1 MKKNTQRFLSLV
13 LALVMV
19 FGFVVPAYA
28 EPTGERPGDPDS
40 YNFDITVTLNGLA
53 GLVDGEV
60 DFYVRGMSENGEWQI
75 YEYEPEE
82 PVLVE
87 NGKGDYSLKLPE
99 TIKDYATDKDYAI
112 EDLSDVEIWA
122 GLWDVDEP
130 IEIQYFNVGDVTPE
144 WLDTYGD
151 EMYWETFKVAD
162 LTLGETYDVVFDIV
176 HNYDA
181 INEDDFV
188 VRVVDRNG
196 RGLEGAPVTLWQ
208 VEKGDDA
215 DYALDE
221 NGDYIVDEDA
231 DTLTFERN
239 TDARGILVL
248 SPAEKQAAAAF
259 LGAPINSIEIVGALR
274 AEYEDEDGEEL
285 ETSTTFVNFAAENNK
300 ALIVMSAPDTEFKVT
315 VVTRDDDR
323 PFYALPGATV
333 RIVENVGELWGA
345 PAMGA
350 TLAEGTTNA
359 NGEVVFTNV
368 ELTNVIQRNF
378 PDFDFDDDDDLK
390 LVIEDLIRNNWLVVE
405 KAGYTRVERLV
416 TDDEIE
422 EGEATVVLFPTTMD
436 FTKFVDRID
445 GQNRYATAVEI
456 AKKTFPEIPDTFI
469 LASGEDFPDALVAN
483 GLTNV
488 FDAPILLTRQG
499 SLPDETAA
507 YLAAA
512 KAEHGNLHI
521 HIVGG
526 PLAIGGA
533 VEGTLERD
541 YSATTSR
548 MAGQNRY
555 ETAAAVARY
564 MMTKGAVLDWWTTE
578 ALIANG
584 QVFPDAIIASL
595 PAAQYGKP
603 ILLTTQA
610 NLHPVTNDVLRN
622 DLLYGTIPAYKHA
635 TVIGGA
641 EVISDNTYA
650 QIDMVTKER
659 LWGHNRYLTSLEAL
673 RQMYPDATKLY
684 VVSGAQYTDALVASK
699 LAADN
704 NAAILLVNPVLGLS
718 AEAEA
723 YLRESEITDITVV
736 GGELAMPNAVLEQLA
751 QIVLSR

>member
-196 RGLEGAPVTLWQ
+196 RGLEGADVYLWD
-208 VEKGDDA
+208 VLKGDAA

-221 NGDYIVDEDA
+221 NGDYIVDEEQGDPHFVG
-231 DTLTFERN
+231 T
-239 TDARGILVL
+239 TDARGIYTID
-248 SPAEKQAAAAF
+248 ADQKQALAVE
-259 LGAPINSIEIVGALR
+259 LGTPINNINIVGALR

-285 ETSTTFVNFAAENNK
+285 ETSTTFVNFASENNK
-300 ALIVMSAPDTEFKVT
+300 ALIVMSARDTEFKVT

-345 PAMGA
+345 PAMGE

-368 ELTNVIQRNF
+368 DLQNRVSYNI
-378 PDFDFDDDDDLK
+378 PGDVDFD
-390 LVIEDLIRNNWLVVE
+390 ELIIKGMLRNNWLVVE
-405 KAGYTRVERLV
+405 KADYTREERLV

-512 KAEHGNLHI
+512 KAEHKNLHI

>member
-1 MKKNTQRFLSLV
+1 MRNRTQRILSLV
-13 LALVMV
+13 LALVMIL
-19 FGFVVPAYA
+19 GFASPVLAQV
-28 EPTGERPGDPDS
+28 GELPGPKES
-40 YNFDITVTLNGLA
+40 ITFNVNVTVNGLRGVVDGNVDFYLRGQA
-53 GLVDGEV
+53 GGDWQVFELNEGWVEIVDGEGTVEITIPETLTDVEGTEYDV
-60 DFYVRGMSENGEWQI
+60 DDLDNLHVWVGLRNV
-75 YEYEPEE
+75 EE
-82 PVLVE
+82 PITDVYF
-87 NGKGDYSLKLPE
+87 GDHEEPLNPE
-99 TIKDYATDKDYAI
+99 YF
-112 EDLSDVEIWA
+112 
-122 GLWDVDEP
+122 DE
-130 IEIQYFNVGDVTPE
+130 
-144 WLDTYGD
+144 YGD
-151 EMYWETFKVAD
+151 EVYWQSFPVEELDPTVPVEVNFD
-162 LTLGETYDVVFDIV
+162 LV
-176 HNYDA
+176 HEYPQ
-181 INEDDFV
+181 INDDDFTI
-188 VRVVDRNG
+188 RVVDRNG
-196 RGLEGAPVTLWQ
+196 RGIEGATVNLHQ
-208 VEKGDDA
+208 VVKGDDVE
-215 DYALDE
+215 YALDE
-221 NGDYIVDEDA
+221 NGDYIVDEA
-231 DTLTFERN
+231 AEVESLGE
-239 TDARGILVL
+239 TDARGYLVL
-248 SPAEKQAAAAF
+248 SKEDKDAAAAF
-259 LGAPINSIEIVGALR
+259 LGTTDENINIVGALR

-285 ETSTTFVNFAAENNK
+285 ETSTTFVNFASENNK
-300 ALIVMSAPDTEFKVT
+300 ALIVMSARDTEFKVT

-345 PAMGA
+345 PAMGE

-359 NGEVVFTNV
+359 NGEFVFTNV
-368 ELTNVIQRNF
+368 ELTNAIQRNF
-378 PDFDFDDDDDLK
+378 PDFDIDDDDDLK
-390 LVIEDLIRNNWLVVE
+390 LVIEKLIRNNWLVVE
-405 KAGYTRVERLV
+405 KADYTRVERLV

-422 EGEATVVLFPTTMD
+422 EGKAIVALFPTTMD
-436 FTKFVDRID
+436 YTKFIDRIE

-456 AKKTFPEIPDTFI
+456 AKKTFPEIPKTFI

-499 SLPDETAA
+499 ELPQDTAD
-507 YLAAA
+507 YLAEA
-512 KAEHGNLHI
+512 KKKHDNLHI

-610 NLHPVTNDVLRN
+610 NLHPVTNNVLRN
-622 DLLYGTIPAYKHA
+622 DLLYGTTPAYEHA

>member
-1 MKKNTQRFLSLV
+1 M
-13 LALVMV
+13 
-19 FGFVVPAYA
+19 
-28 EPTGERPGDPDS
+28 
-40 YNFDITVTLNGLA
+40 NGLA
-53 GLVDGEV
+53 GLVNGRV
-60 DFYVRGMSENGEWQI
+60 DFYVRGMSENGDWLV

-122 GLWDVDEP
+122 GLWDVVKP

-196 RGLEGAPVTLWQ
+196 RGIEGADVYLWD
-208 VEKGDDA
+208 VLKGVDA

-221 NGDYIVDEDA
+221 NGDYIVDEEESDPYFVG
-231 DTLTFERN
+231 T
-239 TDARGILVL
+239 TDARGIYTID
-248 SPAEKQAAAAF
+248 ADQKQTAAAH
-259 LGAPINSIEIVGALR
+259 LGTDDDAVEIVGALR

-345 PAMGA
+345 PAMGE
-350 TLAEGTTNA
+350 TLAERTTNA

-378 PDFDFDDDDDLK
+378 PDFDVDDDDDLK

-405 KAGYTRVERLV
+405 KAGYTPVERLV
-416 TDDEIE
+416 TDVEIE
-422 EGEATVVLFPTTMD
+422 EGEAIVALFPTTMD

-445 GQNRYATAVEI
+445 GQNRFATAVEI
-456 AKKTFPEIPDTFI
+456 AKRTFPAIPNTFI

-483 GLTNV
+483 GLTNA
-488 FDAPILLTRQG
+488 FNAPILLTRQG
-499 SLPDETAA
+499 ELPQDTAD
-507 YLAAA
+507 YLAEA
-512 KAEHGNLHI
+512 KKVHDNLHI

-526 PLAIGGA
+526 PLAIDGA
-533 VEGTLERD
+533 VENTLEKEFN
-541 YSATTSR
+541 ATTSR

-555 ETAAAVARY
+555 KTAAAVARY
-564 MMTKGAVLDWWTTE
+564 MLTHGEAVGWTFE
-578 ALIANG
+578 ALVANG

-603 ILLTTQA
+603 ILLTTKA
-610 NLHPVTNDVLRN
+610 NLHPVTADVLRN
-622 DLLYGTIPAYKHA
+622 DTLMGFPAYTHA
-635 TVIGGA
+635 VVVGGE
-641 EVISDNTYA
+641 EVISKDTYA
-650 QIDMVTKER
+650 EMNMVTKER